1 MWSVDSAVV
10 LEVDHDAHQVF
21 TQTLNVMLTFL
32 FVSLCVVSGL
42 GGCFGGGS

>member
-32 FVSLCVVSGL
+32 FVSLCEVSGC
-42 GGCFGGGS
+42 GGCVGGGS